1 MDPTILLLVAL
12 LAVMVIFMI
21 RNSRKRAKDAE
32 EMKTKLVPGVD
43 LMTSSGIFGTVISID
58 EEDNKL
64 VIESTPGTLL
74 TIHRQAIARLIDP
87 DEGVVAEQE
96 PDAEEA
102 AIDAADPEFGVRDE
116 AHQAHVVEPV
126 TVEETDVTKRDQKS
140 ND

>member
-43 LMTSSGIFGTVISID
+43 LMTSSGIFGTVLSID
-58 EEDNKL
+58 EDNNKL
-64 VIESTPGTLL
+64 VIESTPGTQL

-87 DEGVVAEQE
+87 NEGVVAEEE

-102 AIDAADPEFGVRDE
+102 AISAADPEFGVRDE
-116 AHQAHVVEPV
+116 AHQAHVEPV
-126 TVEETDVTKRDQKS
+126 TVDETDATKRDQKS

>member
-43 LMTSSGIFGTVISID
+43 LMTSSGIFGTVLSID
-58 EEDNKL
+58 EENNKL
-64 VIESTPGTLL
+64 VIESTPGTQL

-87 DEGVVAEQE
+87 NEGVVAEE
-96 PDAEEA
+96 SDAEEA

-116 AHQAHVVEPV
+116 AHQPHVEASGPA
-126 TVEETDVTKRDQKS
+126 EGDDPKRDQKS